1 MTATITNELML
12 GTYDCIFKAIMLDP
26 ENRDYLKEIIH
37 YVTGISLNELE
48 NIQVENIEH
57 MINHKKDKKMQ
68 SDIIVSVGN
77 RILNIEMNKDYYP
90 GVFNK
95 NNAYLQKIGASLY
108 LTNRNYL
115 ETKQI
120 IQINFD
126 NFSYFKGNQEIYK
139 FLYKEEKSN
148 IILPENTIKYHVD
161 LEYIFNKCYN
171 KPVENLSKFERC
183 CLLLMAETKEF
194 ALKIAGNDKIMKK
207 VYEKLE
213 NLNSDEQIIGLYDA
227 EKEEERIRQTQI
239 LGAER
244 KGIEKGIKQGHSE
257 KTIEIAK
264 NMLKDNVDI
273 LNISKY
279 TKLSIEEIESLK

>member
-1 MTATITNELML
+1 MKTTIDNELML

-37 YVTGISLNELE
+37 YITEIPLSELE
-48 NIQVENIEH
+48 HIQVENIDH
-57 MINHKKDKKMQ
+57 IISHKNNKKMQ

-95 NNAYLQKIGASLY
+95 NSAYLQKIGASLY
-108 LTNRNYL
+108 ITNKNYL
-115 ETKQI
+115 DTKQI

-126 NFSYFKGNQEIYK
+126 NFNYFKGNQEIYK
-139 FLYKEEKSN
+139 FIYKEEKSN
-148 IILPENTIKYHVD
+148 IILPENVIKYHVD
-161 LEYIFNKCYN
+161 LAYIYDKCYN

-194 ALKIAGNDKIMKK
+194 ACKIVGNDKIMKK

-213 NLNSDEQIIGLYDA
+213 SLNSDEEIIGLYDA
-227 EKEEERIRQTQI
+227 QKEEERVRQTQL

-244 KGIEKGIKQGHSE
+244 KGIEKGIEKGQKE
-257 KTIEIAK
+257 KTVEIAK
-264 NMLKDNVDI
+264 KMLKDGMDI
-273 LNISKY
+273 SLIKKY
-279 TKLSIEEIESLK
+279 TKLSDNEIEFLK

>member
-1 MTATITNELML
+1 ML

-37 YVTGISLNELE
+37 YITGIPLSELE
-48 NIQVENIEH
+48 HIQVENIDH
-57 MINHKKDKKMQ
+57 IISNKKNKRMQ

-77 RILNIEMNKDYYP
+77 RILNIEMNKDYYS

-95 NNAYLQKIGASLY
+95 NSAYLQKIGASLY
-108 LTNRNYL
+108 ITNKNYL

-126 NFSYFKGNQEIYK
+126 NFNYFKGNQEIYK
-139 FLYKEEKSN
+139 LIYKEEKSN
-148 IILPENTIKYHVD
+148 IILPENVIKYHVD
-161 LEYIFNKCYN
+161 LAYIYDKCYN
-171 KPVENLSKFERC
+171 KPVGNLSKFERC

-194 ALKIAGNDKIMKK
+194 ASKIAGNDKIMKK

-213 NLNSDEQIIGLYDA
+213 SLNSDEEIIGLYDV
-227 EKEEERIRQTQI
+227 EKEEERVRQTQL

-244 KGIEKGIKQGHSE
+244 KGIEKGQKE
-257 KTIEIAK
+257 KTVEIAK
-264 NMLKDNVDI
+264 SMLKDGMDI
-273 LNISKY
+273 LLIKKY
-279 TKLSIEEIESLK
+279 TNLSESEIESLK

>member
-1 MTATITNELML
+1 MKKMKTTIDNELML

-37 YVTGISLNELE
+37 YITDIPLSELE
-48 NIQVENIEH
+48 HIQVENIDH
-57 MINHKKDKKMQ
+57 IISNKKDKRMQ

-95 NNAYLQKIGASLY
+95 NSAYLQKIGASLY
-108 LTNRNYL
+108 ITNKNYL

-126 NFSYFKGNQEIYK
+126 NFNYFKGNQEIYK
-139 FLYKEEKSN
+139 FIYKEEKSN
-148 IILPENTIKYHVD
+148 IILPENVIKYHVD
-161 LEYIFNKCYN
+161 LAYIYDKCYN
-171 KPVENLSKFERC
+171 KPVGNLSKFERC
-183 CLLLMAETKEF
+183 CLLLMSETKEF
-194 ALKIAGNDKIMKK
+194 ASKIAGNDKIMKK

-213 NLNSDEQIIGLYDA
+213 SLNSDEEIIGLYDV
-227 EKEEERIRQTQI
+227 EKEEERVRQTQL
-239 LGAER
+239 LGAKR
-244 KGIEKGIKQGHSE
+244 KGQKE

-264 NMLKDNVDI
+264 NMLKDGIDI
-273 LNISKY
+273 SLIKKY
-279 TKLSIEEIESLK
+279 TKLSDNEIESLK

>member
-1 MTATITNELML
+1 MKTTIDNELML

-37 YVTGISLNELE
+37 YITEIPLSELE
-48 NIQVENIEH
+48 HIQVENIDH
-57 MINHKKDKKMQ
+57 IISHKNNKKMQ

-95 NNAYLQKIGASLY
+95 NSAYLQKIGASLY
-108 LTNRNYL
+108 ITNKNYL
-115 ETKQI
+115 DTKQI

-126 NFSYFKGNQEIYK
+126 NFNYFKGNQEIYK
-139 FLYKEEKSN
+139 FIYKEEKSN
-148 IILPENTIKYHVD
+148 IILPENAIKYHVD
-161 LEYIFNKCYN
+161 LAYIYDKCYN

-194 ALKIAGNDKIMKK
+194 ASKIVGNDKIMKK

-213 NLNSDEQIIGLYDA
+213 SLNSDEEIIGLYDA
-227 EKEEERIRQTQI
+227 QKEEERVRQTQL

-244 KGIEKGIKQGHSE
+244 KGIEKGIEKGQKE
-257 KTIEIAK
+257 KTVEIAK
-264 NMLKDNVDI
+264 KMLNEGIDLDMIAKI
-273 LNISKY
+273 
-279 TKLSIEEIESLK
+279 TMLSIEELESLR

>member
-1 MTATITNELML
+1 MTTTSSTNELML

-48 NIQVENIEH
+48 NIRVENIEH
-57 MINHKKDKKMQ
+57 IINHRKNKKMQ

-77 RILNIEMNKDYYP
+77 RILNIEMNKNYYP

-95 NNAYLQKIGASLY
+95 NSAYLQKIGASLY
-108 LTNRNYL
+108 VTNKNYL
-115 ETKQI
+115 DTKQI

-126 NFSYFKGNQEIYK
+126 NFSYFKENQEIYK
-139 FLYKEEKSN
+139 FLYKEETSN

-161 LEYIFNKCYN
+161 LAYIYDKCYN

-194 ALKIAGNDKIMKK
+194 ASKIAGNDRIMKK

-213 NLNSDEQIIGLYDA
+213 SLNSDEQIIGLYDA
-227 EKEEERIRQTQI
+227 EKEAERIKETQL

-244 KGIEKGIKQGHSE
+244 KGMEKGIKQRN
-257 KTIEIAK
+257 IEIAK
-264 NMLKDNVDI
+264 NMLKNSVDI
-273 LNISKY
+273 LDIAKY
-279 TKLSIEEIESLK
+279 TELTVEEIESLR

>member
-1 MTATITNELML
+1 MKTTITNELML

-37 YVTGISLNELE
+37 YITEIPLHELE
-48 NIQVENIEH
+48 HIQVENIDH
-57 MINHKKDKKMQ
+57 IISNKKDKRMQ

-95 NNAYLQKIGASLY
+95 NSAYLQKIGASLY
-108 LTNRNYL
+108 ITNKNYL

-126 NFSYFKGNQEIYK
+126 NFNYFKGNQEIYK
-139 FLYKEEKSN
+139 FIYKEEKRN
-148 IILPENTIKYHVD
+148 IILPENVIKYHVD
-161 LEYIFNKCYN
+161 LAYIYYKCYN
-171 KPVENLSKFERC
+171 KPVGNLSKFERC

-194 ALKIAGNDKIMKK
+194 ASKIAGNDKIMKK

-213 NLNSDEQIIGLYDA
+213 SLNSDEEIIGLYDV
-227 EKEEERIRQTQI
+227 EKEEERVRQTQL

-244 KGIEKGIKQGHSE
+244 KGIEKGQKE
-257 KTIEIAK
+257 KTVEITK
-264 NMLKDNVDI
+264 NMLKDRMDI
-273 LNISKY
+273 LLIKKY
-279 TKLSIEEIESLK
+279 TNLSESEIESLK

>member
-1 MTATITNELML
+1 MKTTITNELML

-37 YVTGISLNELE
+37 YITEIPLHELE
-48 NIQVENIEH
+48 HIQVENIDH
-57 MINHKKDKKMQ
+57 IISNKKDKRMQ

-95 NNAYLQKIGASLY
+95 NSAYLQKIGASLY
-108 LTNRNYL
+108 ITNKNYL

-126 NFSYFKGNQEIYK
+126 NFNYFKGNQEIYK
-139 FLYKEEKSN
+139 FIYKEEKRN
-148 IILPENTIKYHVD
+148 IILPENVIKYHVD
-161 LEYIFNKCYN
+161 LAYIYYKCYN
-171 KPVENLSKFERC
+171 KPVGNLSKFERC

-194 ALKIAGNDKIMKK
+194 ASKIAGNDKIMKK

-213 NLNSDEQIIGLYDA
+213 SLNSDEEIIGLYDV
-227 EKEEERIRQTQI
+227 EKEEERVRQTQL

-244 KGIEKGIKQGHSE
+244 KGIEKGQKE
-257 KTIEIAK
+257 KTVEIAK
-264 NMLKDNVDI
+264 KMLNEGIDLDMIAKI
-273 LNISKY
+273 
-279 TKLSIEEIESLK
+279 TTLSIEELESLR